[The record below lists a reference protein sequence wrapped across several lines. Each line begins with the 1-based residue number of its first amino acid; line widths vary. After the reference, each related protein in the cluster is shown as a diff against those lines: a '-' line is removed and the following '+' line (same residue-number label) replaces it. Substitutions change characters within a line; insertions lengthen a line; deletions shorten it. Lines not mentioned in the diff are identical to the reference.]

1 MGANGHGLACPVVQD
16 SGRTLKTDPEM
27 AVADR
32 YVWWG
37 VLGKFYRKGLV
48 RLGLRSV

>member
-1 MGANGHGLACPVVQD
+1 MVQD
-16 SGRTLKTDPEM
+16 SGRTLKTEPEM
-27 AVADR
+27 AVAGR

-48 RLGLRSV
+48 RFGLRRV